1 MRLPSG
7 HTAGLSLLVL
17 SLLNL
22 PAAAQQGGDG
32 YSVRRYLGNDA
43 YLLDNY
49 TQPKPFS
56 PTSQLGRRP
65 APRQAVAPMPQ
76 PLAPQAPD
84 LTSGT
89 TNMLNYYGG
98 GASARATLAQM
109 PSRPRFI
116 PQGGASVGVGSMS
129 QRSNARQPGTATDP
143 TLSPYLNLFREE
155 REDSLP
161 NYYTFVRPVQQQV
174 ETNRNQQSQLQGLQ
188 RQVQRTAY
196 QAPVAG
202 TLPPTG
208 TRSRFGDTG
217 QYFSGFNR

>member
-1 MRLPSG
+1 
-7 HTAGLSLLVL
+7 V
-17 SLLNL
+17 
-22 PAAAQQGGDG
+22 AQQGGDG
-32 YSVRRYLGNDA
+32 YSVRRYLGNEA
-43 YLLDNY
+43 YLLDTY

-56 PTSQLGRRP
+56 PTSQLNGRSP
-65 APRQAVAPMPQ
+65 VRQAVAQMPMPQ
-76 PLAPQAPD
+76 PIMPQAPT

-89 TNMLNYYGG
+89 NNTLNYYG
-98 GASARATLAQM
+98 GASARATLSQM
-109 PSRPRFI
+109 PTRQRFI
-116 PQGGASVGVGSMS
+116 PQGGASVGVGSTS
-129 QRSNARQPGTATDP
+129 QKSNSRQPGTATDP

-161 NYYTFVRPVQQQV
+161 NYYTFVRPAVQQV
-174 ETNRNQQSQLQGLQ
+174 ETNRNQQRQLQGLQ

-196 QAPVAG
+196 QTQPVG